1 MARIEMDSKD
11 RLSILSSLESSEV
24 RDSIDSKDTGNED
37 IRIEDSLITLVIVN
51 LDSLSLT

>member
-1 MARIEMDSKD
+1 MEIDSKD

-37 IRIEDSLITLVIVN
+37 IRIEDSLITLIVVN
-51 LDSLSLT
+51 LNSSSLT